1 MFKDDWGRKYSDP
14 IVQGGITK
22 EEWGGT
28 YIDSSLNKRSSDLSK
43 KNYEIGI
50 NITLDFLAYLCY
62 KGYRFVLGGFYL
74 EEDMFNRDVDSYA
87 TKNADDS
94 EK

>member
-1 MFKDDWGRKYSDP
+1 MIWMA
-14 IVQGGITK
+14 IIWTM
-22 EEWGGT
+22 
-28 YIDSSLNKRSSDLSK
+28 
-43 KNYEIGI
+43 
-50 NITLDFLAYLCY
+50 DFLAYLCY